1 MKPKRLAA
9 AVALILLAVGFSVAQ
24 GPKKTVGRN
33 VPLPP
38 ISEEEDKTPPRELGE
53 DDQFAL
59 SIDVDLVQFDVVVT
73 DGRGNPV
80 SGLVKEHFTITE
92 DKVEQT
98 ITNFSPTDAPMTVV
112 LLIEFGDTFGYYY
125 DDVVRPAAGFI
136 NSLREDDWAAV
147 VAYDIRP
154 EILADFTQNRDEL
167 FGGLRRL
174 RYPAYR
180 ETSLYDAVA
189 FTLERMENIDG
200 KKAIF
205 LLSTGFD
212 TISKHNYGE
221 VLKMAEGSDTM
232 IYSVGMAQL
241 FRTMYEDRMG
251 GLARISFLQAEN
263 VLRSLANASGG
274 TYFFPRFQGE
284 YRGIYETVSANMRNQ
299 YSLAFVPTNQEKDGK
314 LHKIKVEVPRLDVNG
329 DGKPDKLKVRHKKG
343 YYARTN

>member
-1 MKPKRLAA
+1 MRLKRFVAA
-9 AVALILLAVGFSVAQ
+9 AALIVLAVGFSLAQ
-24 GPKKTVGRN
+24 GPQKNVGKN
-33 VPLPP
+33 IPLPP
-38 ISEEEDKTPPRELGE
+38 VSEEEGQRRPRELAD
-53 DDQFAL
+53 DDQYAL
-59 SIDVDLVQFDVVVT
+59 SIDVNLVELDVVVT

-92 DKVEQT
+92 DKVKQT
-98 ITNFSPTDAPMTVV
+98 ITNFSPTDSPMTVV

-136 NSLREDDWAAV
+136 NSLREEDWAAV

-154 EILADFTQNRDEL
+154 TILADFTQNREEL

-174 RYPAYR
+174 RFPAYR
-180 ETSLYDAVA
+180 ETSLFDAVA
-189 FTLERMENIDG
+189 FTLERMGNIDG

-212 TISKHNYGE
+212 TISKKSYGQ

-241 FRTMYEDRMG
+241 YRTMYEDRMG
-251 GLARISFLQAEN
+251 GLQRISFLQAEN

-284 YRGIYETVSANMRNQ
+284 YRSIYETVSANMRNQ
-299 YSLAFVPTNQEKDGK
+299 YSLGFVPTNQDKDGK
-314 LHKIKVEVPRLDVNG
+314 LHKIKIEVPRLDVNG

-343 YYARTN
+343 YYARPN